1 MYSRTE
7 HDSMG
12 EIQVPSKAYWGAQT
26 QRSFENFT
34 RSAEKMP
41 LPIIQALAI
50 VKKASAVAN
59 AKLGRLD
66 QKRKDVI
73 SIVCDEILSGKLNSH
88 FPLIVWQ
95 TGSGTQTNMNVN
107 EVIANRGNVLAG
119 GKLLHPND
127 HVNMSQSS
135 NDTFPAAMHIA
146 AVKEITGHLFPALDA
161 GKDVLGRLMD
171 ENVDI
176 IWAPKPL
183 PRTRLNTARRSR
195 ALSFPTASQTSGRAL
210 STAAPL

>member
-1 MYSRTE
+1 MYTRTE
-7 HDSMG
+7 NDSMG

-34 RSAEKMP
+34 RSAERMP

-66 QKRKDVI
+66 QKRKDLI
-73 SIVCDEILSGKLNSH
+73 SVVCDEILSGKLNSH

-107 EVIANRGNVLAG
+107 EVISNRGNVLAG
-119 GKLLHPND
+119 EKLLHPND
-127 HVNMSQSS
+127 HVNM
-135 NDTFPAAMHIA
+135 
-146 AVKEITGHLFPALDA
+146 G
-161 GKDVLGRLMD
+161 
-171 ENVDI
+171 
-176 IWAPKPL
+176 
-183 PRTRLNTARRSR
+183 
-195 ALSFPTASQTSGRAL
+195 
-210 STAAPL
+210 